1 MAKKEEIKIT
11 ALYER
16 LSRDDEQ
23 IGESNSIQNQ
33 KMYLEEFARQK
44 GLRNIRHFSDDGYS
58 GTNFNRPGFTAL
70 LEEIDAGRV
79 ETLVVKDL
87 SRFGR
92 NYLQVGYYT
101 EIVFPK
107 KGVRFIAINNSV
119 DSANPTDNDLTPFLN
134 IMNEWYA
141 KDTSNKIKAVF
152 KSRMKNGLRC
162 SGSIPY
168 GYKRTKDDKQ
178 QLLVDE
184 PAAEVVRSIFRLA
197 CQGMGV
203 TTIASI
209 MTEEKNLIP
218 SAYAAKH
225 FPENCRHIEI
235 TNPTNGTPPPL
246 ATFWTG
252 KNILVIPCWANPSV
266 RISKPSNAEQQHRTS

>member
-1 MAKKEEIKIT
+1 M
-11 ALYER
+11 
-16 LSRDDEQ
+16 
-23 IGESNSIQNQ
+23 
-33 KMYLEEFARQK
+33 
-44 GLRNIRHFSDDGYS
+44 
-58 GTNFNRPGFTAL
+58 
-70 LEEIDAGRV
+70 
-79 ETLVVKDL
+79 
-87 SRFGR
+87 
-92 NYLQVGYYT
+92 
-101 EIVFPK
+101 
-107 KGVRFIAINNSV
+107 
-119 DSANPTDNDLTPFLN
+119 N

-197 CQGMGV
+197 RQGMGV
-203 TTIASI
+203 TTIAGI

-235 TNPTNGTPPPL
+235 
-246 ATFWTG
+246 
-252 KNILVIPCWANPSV
+252 ANPYQW
-266 RISKPSNAEQQHRTS
+266 NATTVGYILDRQEYLGHTVLGKSICENFKTKQRRAATSDELMIFPIPTKRLLTRTHGILPERYALTKSREWLTALIPTVFPA